1 MLLTGSRLKSEKF
14 LMLLGKGIS
23 ISRRQHLEKFLS
35 RLDVDA
41 SLVVELQQ
49 KIRVFL
55 SWYAMSSFKI
65 DFHHIAVSSPL
76 IGSRSSLRAKLFVYL
91 ASNES

>member
-14 LMLLGKGIS
+14 LMLLGEGI